1 MEAWGRST
9 KCIRCW
15 CRLGS
20 RMSRSSASLRAPRA
34 ARVRNDCLCTA
45 GMCHSCSSRIHPPRA
60 SYKESAMK
68 RTASRSAVTAGGARA
83 AITSRC
89 SRRCRAWGPR
99 SAAPCCGILADCKAC
114 CAPARPTSSK
124 LPVSAQ
130 RSRGAFMITS
140 TPATSTPMLWN
151 VPNTLTWIRI
161 AAIPLIVVFFYAP
174 YTWADPAAGLLFAA
188 AGITDSLDGYF
199 ARRLGQTS
207 RLGAFLDP
215 VADKLIVAVALVLL
229 VSKDPRA
236 FIVLTAAVTIGRE
249 IAVSALREWMAEI
262 GQRRKVAVSQLG
274 KYKTTLQ
281 IIGLSMMLYRR
292 DLFGMPTYVVGVV
305 FTVVAA
311 VLTLY
316 SMVTYLRVAWP
327 ELRR

>member
-1 MEAWGRST
+1 MIT
-9 KCIRCW
+9 CIR
-15 CRLGS
+15 
-20 RMSRSSASLRAPRA
+20 
-34 ARVRNDCLCTA
+34 V
-45 GMCHSCSSRIHPPRA
+45 
-60 SYKESAMK
+60 
-68 RTASRSAVTAGGARA
+68 
-83 AITSRC
+83 
-89 SRRCRAWGPR
+89 
-99 SAAPCCGILADCKAC
+99 
-114 CAPARPTSSK
+114 
-124 LPVSAQ
+124 
-130 RSRGAFMITS
+130 TS
-140 TPATSTPMLWN
+140 TTMPWN

-161 AAIPLIVVFFYAP
+161 AAIPLIVVLFYAP
-174 YTWADPAAGLLFAA
+174 YTWADPAAGWLFAA

-236 FIVLTAAVTIGRE
+236 LIVLIAAVTIGRE

-281 IIGLSMMLYRR
+281 IIGLSMMLYRQ
-292 DLFGMPTYVVGVV
+292 DLFGLPTYLAGVT
-305 FTVVAA
+305 FTVIAA
-311 VLTLY
+311 ILTLS
-316 SMVTYLRVAWP
+316 SMVAYLRAAWP